1 MNGKKTL
8 LALCIGAGSLGA
20 LGTGTPTYADVYV
33 RIAPP
38 APRYE
43 VVPAVPPGW
52 VWVPGYWNWSGHRYV
67 WVRGHRVHAR
77 RGEHWVGHRWRE
89 NHGRWHMERGHWDR
103 D

>member
-8 LALCIGAGSLGA
+8 LALCIAAGSLGA
-20 LGTGTPTYADVYV
+20 LGTAAANADVYV

-43 VVPAVPPGW
+43 VVPAVPSGC
-52 VWVPGYWNWSGHRYV
+52 VWVPGYWNWRGHRYV

-77 RGEHWVGHRWRE
+77 RGEHWVGHHWRE
-89 NHGRWHMERGHWDR
+89 DHGRWHMERGHWDR